1 MAELRRR
8 LADTAPPAFDPPTRS
23 REGRSAGGAGGVA
36 GAEVLAV
43 PAPLD
48 ALLPLGGLPRG
59 GIVSVQPETG
69 ADGSGLRSDASAVPS
84 GGSSEGSSGG
94 LTTLLFTLLAG
105 PVKPWSALL
114 GFGDLGFAAAAEL
127 GVDLDRT
134 VVVPN
139 PGGDVAHIVSVLL
152 DGLDV
157 IAVHCPG
164 GPIGPPSRQRVLAS
178 RLRQRGAVLLAVG
191 PWPGADLT
199 LSVST
204 VGLVRARRGAR
215 PVARPGVA
223 GPPRRPP
230 DRRPHPRGADAAH
243 GGAGPGA
250 GAARVGIGRA
260 PARSGAVGR
269 RRLTTVGVNR

>member
-1 MAELRRR
+1 M
-8 LADTAPPAFDPPTRS
+8 
-23 REGRSAGGAGGVA
+23 A

-69 ADGSGLRSDASAVPS
+69 ADGSGLRSDASAVSS
-84 GGSSEGSSGG
+84 GGSSGGFSGG

-204 VGLVRARRGAR
+204 VGWSGLGVGHGRLRDRELQVRLAGRRIGGRTPEVRMLLTA
-215 PVARPGVA
+215 A
-223 GPPRRPP
+223 P
-230 DRRPHPRGADAAH
+230 DRVLVQPGLASVGHLPAAERL
-243 GGAGPGA
+243 AG
-250 GAARVGIGRA
+250 VG
-260 PARSGAVGR
+260 
-269 RRLTTVGVNR
+269 